1 MVKQEWF
8 KTYVVGDEPSRFEL
22 ILQSWDTANKSTEL
36 SDYSVCTTWG
46 RKDQR
51 LYLLHVY
58 RKRLEFPD
66 LKRAIVQ
73 LATLYGA
80 TNIVI
85 EDKASGTQ
93 LIQDLSRDGV
103 YGVARYEPKMDK
115 IMRPHSVTSTIENGL
130 VFVPTKAEWLGEYL
144 HELTTFPYGKYD
156 DQTDSTSQALD
167 WIKNGIHRYGVIE
180 YCDHLAEE
188 QGLYRDTSGRWMPK
202 QNVESYVA
210 VHQTTGQKIRWDG
223 NDWVDFNTGEPHAG

>member
-1 MVKQEWF
+1 
-8 KTYVVGDEPSRFEL
+8 
-22 ILQSWDTANKSTEL
+22 
-36 SDYSVCTTWG
+36 VCTTWG
-46 RKDQR
+46 RRNQR
-51 LYLLHVY
+51 LCLLHVY
-58 RKRLEFPD
+58 RKRFEFPD

-73 LATLYGA
+73 LATLYRA

-93 LIQDLSRDGV
+93 LIQDLTRDGI
-103 YGVARYEPKMDK
+103 YGLTRYEPKMDK
-115 IMRPHSVTSTIENGL
+115 IMRLHSVTSTIENGL

-167 WIKNGIHRYGVIE
+167 WIKNGIHRYGLIE
-180 YCDHLAEE
+180 YCDQLAEE
-188 QGLYRDTSGRWMPK
+188 QGLYRDASGRWMPK
-202 QNVESYVA
+202 ENVEAYVA

-223 NDWVDFNTGEPHAG
+223 NYWFDFNTGKPHAGQARSAKRI